1 VTFASN
7 TTGKIQLTSSESN
20 VPPGVPACNTQV
32 YAFYSYQKEEIV
44 PLPGSIADYLRGHT
58 EELGNRIIE
67 SHPPLHAVDDPPS
80 PIIARLLRNPYPA
93 QTLAIMGLVKR
104 WRQSKAGAVI
114 AECGTGK
121 TLISLGAVQTHA
133 EDRRFTAIAMV
144 PPQLVEK
151 WCRETILTLPRVRVF
166 IIDGLR
172 TPTSSKAHYGV
183 NEVKLRNGRI
193 VREGMKTSLTELRL
207 RKSHASARRR
217 WDSVCHCPAVFV
229 VGRDRAKLGYFWR
242 HAYQVAHCGRY
253 QGSVVNPDTGSPVY
267 LGNEGERL
275 LAMDFKKV
283 KLSEMLG
290 QAEGSNHARRLT
302 YSALWQADG
311 SKVRRF
317 APIDFIGRY
326 MDGFFDYAI
335 ADEVHELKGGD
346 TAQGNALGTLAACA
360 GHIAVL
366 TGTLLGGYA
375 DELFNILFRL
385 APPRMLGEGFEHGD
399 AGVRAFTETYGLLEK
414 ITVIEPADNA
424 CSEAR
429 VTTRVRHRPGAS
441 PLLFGRFLMSLGAF
455 VSLEDIS
462 DALPP
467 YREDIVS
474 VEMDQP
480 LQKAYENME
489 EDIKKALREHRGN
502 SSVASVAL
510 NALLAYPDRPFGFGD
525 LIGREFNPET
535 QRREPFLI
543 AATRDL
549 DENFVYAKERRL
561 VEEIKSSL
569 ERGRKVQVYAVYTQ
583 KRDVTHRL
591 ESILAKEGIR
601 AAVLTTQVAPEE
613 REAWYERQL
622 RSGLQVC
629 IAHPRLVQT
638 GLDLLA
644 MSDIFFY
651 ETGYSIY
658 TLRQAS
664 RRSWR
669 IGQRNNVNVK
679 FFYYAGT
686 MQETCLRLMGKK
698 LLVSLAMEGK
708 FATDG
713 LQAIDE
719 GDDILMAMARE
730 LVTEKGIG
738 ESADAVWKRL
748 VEKQAEVFGVRA
760 VETSP
765 LEMVEEHPERDAPE
779 VIIPAPA
786 QIPAVVTQLLM
797 FGGLRES
804 VPMPKASRRRLR
816 TAALSDQMAMFQD

>member
-1 VTFASN
+1 MEPITDIP
-7 TTGKIQLTSSESN
+7 T
-20 VPPGVPACNTQV
+20 
-32 YAFYSYQKEEIV
+32 
-44 PLPGSIADYLRGHT
+44 YLRAHAQ
-58 EELGNRIIE
+58 ELGNRILQ
-67 SHPPLHAVDDPPS
+67 SHAPLHSIDDPPS
-80 PIIARLLRNPYPA
+80 PMIAKLLRKPYGA
-93 QTLAIMGLVKR
+93 QTAAIMGLVRR
-104 WRQSKAGAVI
+104 WQEAKAGAVI

-133 EDRRFTAIAMV
+133 EKRPFTAVAMV

-151 WCRETILTLPRVRVF
+151 WCREAMLTLPRVRVF

-172 TPTSSKAHYGV
+172 TPTNSHSHHGV
-183 NEVKLRNGRI
+183 NEVKLRNKRI
-193 VREGMKTSLTELRL
+193 LREGLRTSLTELRL
-207 RKSHASARRR
+207 RKTSPSARKR
-217 WDSVCHCPAVFV
+217 WDSICSSPALFV

-242 HAYQVAHCGRY
+242 HAYQVARCGRY
-253 QGSVVNPDTGSPVY
+253 QGSVVNPDSGSPVY
-267 LGNEGERL
+267 LGSEGERL
-275 LAMDFKKV
+275 LKMDFKKV
-283 KLSEMLG
+283 KLNEMLG
-290 QAEGSNHARRLT
+290 QGEGTNNTRRPL

-311 SKVRRF
+311 NKIRRF

-326 MDGFFDYAI
+326 MGDGFFDYAI

-346 TAQGNALGTLAACA
+346 TAQGNALGTLAASA
-360 GHIAVL
+360 RHIAAL

-375 DELFNILFRL
+375 DELFHVLFRL
-385 APPRMLGEGFEHGD
+385 EASRMLEEGFEYGE
-399 AGVRAFTETYGLLEK
+399 AGVRAFTEIYGLLEK

-429 VTTRVRHRPGAS
+429 VSTRVRHRPGAS

-467 YREDIVS
+467 YREEIVS

-480 LQKAYENME
+480 LQKAYEEME
-489 EDIKKALREHRGN
+489 EDIKKAFREHRGN
-502 SSVASVAL
+502 QSIASVAL
-510 NALLAYPDRPFGFGD
+510 NALLAYPDRPYGFGD

-549 DENFVYAKERRL
+549 DENFIYAKERRL

-583 KRDVTHRL
+583 KRDVTRRL

-601 AAVLTTQVAPEE
+601 VAVLTTQVAPEE

-629 IAHPRLVQT
+629 ICHPRLVQT
-638 GLDLLA
+638 GLDLLPMA
-644 MSDIFFY
+644 DIFFY

-679 FFYYAGT
+679 FFFYSGT

-748 VEKQAEVFGVRA
+748 VEKQAEVFGAHVVA
-760 VETSP
+760 TETLRIEAEPLSGEPSEMMISP
-765 LEMVEEHPERDAPE
+765 TAPSAAE
-779 VIIPAPA
+779 VS
-786 QIPAVVTQLLM
+786 QLVM
-797 FGGLRES
+797 FGMAQEPLKLFKTQRRPQDGALRAE
-804 VPMPKASRRRLR
+804 
-816 TAALSDQMAMFQD
+816 QMLLFG

>member
-1 VTFASN
+1 MEPITDIP
-7 TTGKIQLTSSESN
+7 T
-20 VPPGVPACNTQV
+20 
-32 YAFYSYQKEEIV
+32 
-44 PLPGSIADYLRGHT
+44 YLRAHAQ
-58 EELGNRIIE
+58 ELGARILE
-67 SHPPLHAVDDPPS
+67 SYPPLHGVDDLPS
-80 PIIARLLRNPYPA
+80 PIISKLLRKPYPA
-93 QTLAIMGLVKR
+93 QTLAIMGLVRR
-104 WRQSKAGAVI
+104 WQQARAGAVI

-121 TLISLGAVQTHA
+121 TLISLGAVYAHA
-133 EDRRFTAIAMV
+133 EGRPFTAIAMV

-151 WCRETILTLPRVRVF
+151 WCRETFLTLPRVRVF

-172 TPTSSKAHYGV
+172 TPASSKSHHGI

-193 VREGMKTSLTELRL
+193 VREGLKTSLSELRL
-207 RKSHASARRR
+207 RKSYSSARRR
-217 WDSVCHCPAVFV
+217 WDAVSDSPAIFV

-253 QGSVVNPDTGSPVY
+253 QGSVVNPDSGAPVY
-267 LGNEGERL
+267 LGSEGERL

-290 QAEGSNHARRLT
+290 QGDGTNHARQPL

-311 SKVRRF
+311 RKIRRF
-317 APIDFIGRY
+317 APVDFIGRY

-346 TAQGNALGTLAACA
+346 TAQGNALGTLAASA
-360 GHIAVL
+360 RHIAVL

-385 APPRMLGEGFEHGD
+385 GASRMLEEGFEYGD
-399 AGVRAFTETYGLLEK
+399 AGVRAFTEIYGLLEK

-467 YREDIVS
+467 YREEIVS
-474 VEMDQP
+474 VEMDEP
-480 LQKAYENME
+480 LQKAYEDME
-489 EDIKKALREHRGN
+489 QDIKKALREHRGN
-502 SSVASVAL
+502 QSVVSVAL
-510 NALLAYPDRPFGFGD
+510 NALLAFPDRPYGFGD

-569 ERGRKVQVYAVYTQ
+569 ERGRKVQVYAVFTQ
-583 KRDVTHRL
+583 KRDVTRRL
-591 ESILAKEGIR
+591 ERILAKEGIR
-601 AAVLTTQVAPEE
+601 VAVLTTEVAPEL

-622 RSGLQVC
+622 HAGVQVV

-638 GLDLLA
+638 GLDLW
-644 MSDIFFY
+644 SFPDIFFY

-679 FFYYAGT
+679 FFHDTTAN
-686 MQETCLRLMGKK
+686 ELSLWK
-698 LLVSLAMEGK
+698 LVCWMEEG
-708 FATDG
+708 FATDTCNVE
-713 LQAIDE
+713 QA
-719 GDDILMAMARE
+719 
-730 LVTEKGIG
+730 T
-738 ESADAVWKRL
+738 
-748 VEKQAEVFGVRA
+748 
-760 VETSP
+760 
-765 LEMVEEHPERDAPE
+765 
-779 VIIPAPA
+779 
-786 QIPAVVTQLLM
+786 
-797 FGGLRES
+797 
-804 VPMPKASRRRLR
+804 
-816 TAALSDQMAMFQD
+816 

>member
-1 VTFASN
+1 MPTPE
-7 TTGKIQLTSSESN
+7 TM
-20 VPPGVPACNTQV
+20 
-32 YAFYSYQKEEIV
+32 
-44 PLPGSIADYLRGHT
+44 ADYLRQHS
-58 EELGNRIIE
+58 EELGNRILE
-67 SHPPLHAVDDPPS
+67 SHPPLHAIDDPPS
-80 PIIARLLRNPYPA
+80 PVIGKLLRKPYPA
-93 QTLAIMGLVKR
+93 QTLAIMGLVRR
-104 WRQSKAGAVI
+104 WQQAKAGAVI

-121 TLISLGAVQTHA
+121 TLISLGAIQAHA
-133 EDRRFTAIAMV
+133 ENRPFTAIAMV

-151 WCRETILTLPRVRVF
+151 WCREAILTLPRLRVF

-172 TPTSSKAHYGV
+172 TTTKSNSHHGV
-183 NEVKLRNGRI
+183 NEVKLRNKRV
-193 VREGMKTSLTELRL
+193 VREGLKTSLTELRL
-207 RKSHASARRR
+207 RKASPSPRKR
-217 WDSVCHCPAVFV
+217 WDSICSCPSLFI
-229 VGRDRAKLGYFWR
+229 VGRDRAKLGYFWK
-242 HAYQVAHCGRY
+242 HAYQVAQSGRY

-267 LGNEGERL
+267 LGSDGERL

-290 QAEGSNHARRLT
+290 DGEGTDHARRPV

-311 SKVRRF
+311 KKIRRF

-326 MDGFFDYAI
+326 MNGFFDYAI

-346 TAQGNALGTLAACA
+346 TAQGNALGTLAAAA

-385 APPRMLGEGFEHGD
+385 EAPRMLEEGFEYGEV
-399 AGVRAFTETYGLLEK
+399 GVRAFTETYGLLEK

-467 YREDIVS
+467 YREEIVS
-474 VEMDQP
+474 VEMDEP
-480 LQKAYENME
+480 LQKAYEDME
-489 EDIKKALREHRGN
+489 QDIKKAFREHRGN

-525 LIGREFNPET
+525 LTGREFNPET

-549 DENFVYAKERRL
+549 DQEFVYAKERRL
-561 VEEIKSSL
+561 LEEIKCSL
-569 ERGRKVQVYAVYTQ
+569 EHGRKVQVYAVYTQ

-601 AAVLTTQVAPEE
+601 VAVLTTQVAPEE

-622 RSGLQVC
+622 RAGIQVV
-629 IAHPRLVQT
+629 IGHPRLVQT
-638 GLDLLA
+638 GLDLL
-644 MSDIFFY
+644 SFPDIFFY

-679 FFYYAGT
+679 FFHYAGT
-686 MQETCLRLMGKK
+686 MQETCVRLMGKK

-708 FATDG
+708 FASDG
-713 LQAIDE
+713 LQSIDE

-730 LVTEKGIG
+730 LVTEKRIG
-738 ESADAVWKRL
+738 ESADAVWKQL
-748 VEKQAEVFGVRA
+748 QKQQ
-760 VETSP
+760 VETFGIRP
-765 LEMVEEHPERDAPE
+765 VETFPAETELEPPAGDLPE
-779 VIIPAPA
+779 VVISPPASIPE
-786 QIPAVVTQLLM
+786 VVTQLLM
-797 FGGLRES
+797 FGMSPDAVQHR
-804 VPMPKASRRRLR
+804 KASRRSSI
-816 TAALSDQMAMFQD
+816 AATSSDQLGLFPN

>member
-1 VTFASN
+1 MSLPASI
-7 TTGKIQLTSSESN
+7 G
-20 VPPGVPACNTQV
+20 
-32 YAFYSYQKEEIV
+32 
-44 PLPGSIADYLRGHT
+44 DYLRANT
-58 EELGNRIIE
+58 NELATRILK
-67 SHPPLHAVDDPPS
+67 SFPPLHAIDDPPS
-80 PIIARLLRNPYPA
+80 PLISKLLRKPYPA
-93 QTLAIMGLVKR
+93 QTLAIMGLVRR
-104 WRQSKAGAVI
+104 WQQARAGAVI

-121 TLISLGAVQTHA
+121 TLISLGAVYTHA
-133 EDRRFTAIAMV
+133 EGRPFTAIAMV

-151 WCRETILTLPRVRVF
+151 WCREAILTLPRVRVF

-172 TPTSSKAHYGV
+172 TPTSSNNHHGV
-183 NEVKLRNGRI
+183 NEVRLRNKRI
-193 VREGMKTSLTELRL
+193 VREGLKTSLTELRL
-207 RKSHASARRR
+207 RRSYSSARKR
-217 WDSVCHCPAVFV
+217 WDAICGCPSVWV
-229 VGRDRAKLGYFWR
+229 VGRDRAKLGNFWR
-242 HAYQVAHCGRY
+242 HAYQIARCGRY
-253 QGSVVNPDTGSPVY
+253 QGSVVNADSGCPVY
-267 LGNEGERL
+267 LGTESERL

-290 QAEGSNHARRLT
+290 QGDETNHARRPL

-311 SKVRRF
+311 KKIRRF
-317 APIDFIGRY
+317 APVDFIGRY
-326 MDGFFDYAI
+326 MSDGFFDYAI

-346 TAQGNALGTLAACA
+346 TAQGNALGTLAASA
-360 GHIAVL
+360 RHIAVL

-375 DELFNILFRL
+375 LDLFNILFRL
-385 APPRMLGEGFEHGD
+385 EPSRMLEEGFEHGE
-399 AGVRAFTETYGLLEK
+399 AGVRAFTEAYGLLER

-429 VTTRVRHRPGAS
+429 VTTRFRHRPGAS

-467 YREDIVS
+467 YQEEVVS

-480 LQKAYENME
+480 LQKAYEDLE

-502 SSVASVAL
+502 QSVISVAL

-549 DENFVYAKERRL
+549 DEDIVYAKERRL

-583 KRDVTHRL
+583 KRDVTRRL
-591 ESILAKEGIR
+591 ESILAREGIR
-601 AAVLTTQVAPEE
+601 VAILTTEVAPEL
-613 REAWYERQL
+613 RESWYERQL
-622 RSGLQVC
+622 QAGMQVC

-638 GLDLLA
+638 GLDLWA
-644 MSDIFFY
+644 MADIYFY

-669 IGQRNNVNVK
+669 IGQKKNVNVK

-686 MQETCLRLMGKK
+686 MQEACLRLMGKK

-748 VEKQAEVFGVRA
+748 VDKQAEVFGVRA
-760 VETSP
+760 G
-765 LEMVEEHPERDAPE
+765 ERP
-779 VIIPAPA
+779 PWK
-786 QIPAVVTQLLM
+786 QN
-797 FGGLRES
+797 LRRGMYQKS
-804 VPMPKASRRRLR
+804 SFHRQHRYRHW
-816 TAALSDQMAMFQD
+816 